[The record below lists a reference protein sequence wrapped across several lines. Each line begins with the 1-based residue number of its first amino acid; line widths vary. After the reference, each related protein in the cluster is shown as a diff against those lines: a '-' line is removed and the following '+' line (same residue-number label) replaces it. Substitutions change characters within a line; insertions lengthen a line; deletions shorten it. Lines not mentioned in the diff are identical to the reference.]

1 MGPLTPTERL
11 AKRLPPSLRGFIAAR
26 TGSHRQFVGPGDLY
40 DASGAL
46 QFSLLA
52 LLGLREE
59 HRLLDIGCGS
69 LRAGRLFI
77 TYLQPDRYFGIEP
90 ERWLVEAAIRAEIG
104 QALVDL
110 KRPTFAYRDDFRLTV
125 FGESFDFLLAA
136 SVFTHA
142 ALHQIRT
149 CLREARQVM
158 GPSAL
163 LLASAACGA
172 SDYEGDTWVY
182 PEAVTYTL
190 QRLQAV
196 AAEEGLTCEPVDYAW
211 VNPTRTYTWL
221 AFARR

>member
-1 MGPLTPTERL
+1 MVSVR
-11 AKRLPPSLRGFIAAR
+11 
-26 TGSHRQFVGPGDLY
+26 
-40 DASGAL
+40 
-46 QFSLLA
+46 LLA

-77 TYLQPDRYFGIEP
+77 AYLQPDRYFGIEP

-110 KRPTFAYRDDFRLTV
+110 KRPTFAYRDDFRLTA

-149 CLREARQVM
+149 RLREARQVM
-158 GPSAL
+158 SPSAL
-163 LLASAACGA
+163 LLASAACGV
-172 SDYEGDTWVY
+172 SDYEGDT
-182 PEAVTYTL
+182 
-190 QRLQAV
+190 
-196 AAEEGLTCEPVDYAW
+196 
-211 VNPTRTYTWL
+211 
-221 AFARR
+221 